1 MSSRPRHNR
10 ILAAFVVSFLCLNAV
25 GLLCLSYCG
34 GSVLASSSHCERMMS
49 AAHCP
54 HARQQANEVAANSS
68 PSVSVRPPS
77 CCMMPVRM
85 IAVPVENLFS
95 QTAIAM
101 LPLPEDRAAVAT
113 LFERPSRD
121 TPTFVYRPPPLDKR
135 DAPSLT
141 CVIRI

>member
-54 HARQQANEVAANSS
+54 HARQQAKEVATNSS

-77 CCMMPVRM
+77 CCMMPVSM
-85 IAVPVENLFS
+85 FPAPVEKRS
-95 QTAIAM
+95 TQTAV
-101 LPLPEDRAAVAT
+101 AVLLLQAERT
-113 LFERPSRD
+113 NVTTQFERASREV
-121 TPTFVYRPPPLDKR
+121 PTFVYRPPPLDKR